1 MKMRLRAAAV
11 LTIALGM
18 LTAQPAAAAI
28 DVAVS
33 VSPITGVVNRPVDVL
48 VRTFLPINEENIDL
62 PRPSLAYAVPSG
74 LWDVLYPFDYP
85 FDMIAKSPTGEELQI
100 ELVRDGADGS
110 LWRGS
115 FTPTVPGEWSV
126 VMRNFPTYAPIRLTV
141 SAAAA
146 IDSPGVNWAL
156 PITALML
163 GLLGGVLLAR
173 VTGRTVSRDIPRP

>member
-1 MKMRLRAAAV
+1 MKMRVRAAV
-11 LTIALGM
+11 LAIVVGA

-33 VSPITGVVNRPVDVL
+33 VSPTAGVVNSPVDVL
-48 VRTFLPINEENIDL
+48 VRTFLPINLDAIDL
-62 PRPSLAYAVPSG
+62 PRPSLAYPAASG

-85 FDMIAKSPTGEELQI
+85 FDVIAQSPTGEDI
-100 ELVRDGADGS
+100 EIEMVRDGADAS

-126 VMRNFPTYAPIRLTV
+126 VMRNFPTYAPIGLTV

-146 IDSPGVNWAL
+146 LDPPDVNWAL
-156 PITALML
+156 PLAALVL
-163 GLLGGVLLAR
+163 GLLGGLMLAP
-173 VTGRTVSRDIPRP
+173 VAGRAVSRDIGRR

>member
-1 MKMRLRAAAV
+1 MKMRVRAAV
-11 LTIALGM
+11 VMSITFGV
-18 LTAQPAAAAI
+18 LTAQPIAAAM

-33 VSPITGVVNRPVDVL
+33 VSPTTGVVNRPVDVL
-48 VRTFLPINEENIDL
+48 VRTFLPINENEIDL

-74 LWDVLYPFDYP
+74 LWDVLYPFDV
-85 FDMIAKSPTGEELQI
+85 IAKSPTGDEVQI
-100 ELVRDGADGS
+100 EMVRDGADAS

-115 FTPTVPGEWSV
+115 FTPTIPGEWSV

-156 PITALML
+156 PLAALML
-163 GLLGGVLLAR
+163 GLLCGLLLAR
-173 VTGRTVSRDIPRP
+173 VAGRPASSDIPQR